1 MQHVWAHA
9 SGAEG
14 SLSAHM
20 VGLASSDQ
28 GRTAGRSRPAVAMAD
43 PSPSRRGVI
52 SRHKRALDHPYAAA
66 RQGGRIWFV
75 GQGMTA

>member
-28 GRTAGRSRPAVAMAD
+28 GRTAGRD
-43 PSPSRRGVI
+43 PQSPWPT
-52 SRHKRALDHPYAAA
+52 HPLLDA
-66 RQGGRIWFV
+66 G
-75 GQGMTA
+75 